1 MRMVKQR
8 RHLTRYTGIDF
19 VFNDAQ
25 FEVSVTLPNISEAN
39 LHTDCK

>member
-25 FEVSVTLPNISEAN
+25 VEVSVTLPIISKAN
-39 LHTDCK
+39 PYTDCK

>member
-8 RHLTRYTGIDF
+8 RHLMRYTGIDF

-25 FEVSVTLPNISEAN
+25 AEVSVTLPNISKAN
-39 LHTDCK
+39 PYTDSK